1 MKKILAIDYKMGQGW
16 KESKVEQ
23 EAGIGRAKRT
33 QGNSKPKRD
42 CELRFF
48 FPIEVVQ
55 NLLKTSWIGREVNG
69 GKLVFGVRY

>member
-1 MKKILAIDYKMGQGW
+1 MKKLLAIDYKMGQGW

-48 FPIEVVQ
+48 FPHRRSSEF
-55 NLLKTSWIGREVNG
+55 T
-69 GKLVFGVRY
+69 